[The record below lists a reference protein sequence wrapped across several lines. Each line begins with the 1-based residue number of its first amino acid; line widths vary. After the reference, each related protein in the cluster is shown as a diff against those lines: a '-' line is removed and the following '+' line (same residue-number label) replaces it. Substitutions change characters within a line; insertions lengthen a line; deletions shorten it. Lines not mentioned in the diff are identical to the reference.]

1 MATRA
6 EALQHLRQA
15 MAIPTLEFRDGQW
28 EAIDHIVN
36 QRGKVLCVQRTGW
49 GKSMVY
55 FVSAKLM
62 RGEGAGATVIISP
75 LLANV
80 VLNELDHWVDSQWV
94 EHPLANRYGTRR
106 MIRTSEVFDKSKGYC
121 KMRKTNLKEMFI
133 VRYADDFKILCRDY
147 KTAKKIFIA
156 VKEWLW
162 ERLGLEISPEKSKIT
177 NVRKKKTDFLGFA

>member
-62 RGEGAGATVIISP
+62 RGKAREPRSSFHRCWLSCAT
-75 LLANV
+75 
-80 VLNELDHWVDSQWV
+80 
-94 EHPLANRYGTRR
+94 R
-106 MIRTSEVFDKSKGYC
+106 
-121 KMRKTNLKEMFI
+121 
-133 VRYADDFKILCRDY
+133 
-147 KTAKKIFIA
+147 
-156 VKEWLW
+156 
-162 ERLGLEISPEKSKIT
+162 
-177 NVRKKKTDFLGFA
+177 